1 MTGPPPDIAAA
12 RLAVRRALSDLAS
25 GDLVL
30 VACSGGPD
38 SLALAAAA
46 AFAAP
51 RLGLRVGGVTV
62 DHGLQAG
69 SAERAAWVAAELR
82 SLGLEPVE
90 DRAVA
95 VGDSGGPE
103 AAARSARYAALEAA
117 AESHAAAAV
126 LLGHT
131 RDDQAETVL
140 LGLARGSG
148 ARSLSGMPAATGH
161 YRRPFLGVDREV
173 VRSACDLLG
182 LEAWQDPHNADPAYA
197 RSRVRHDALP
207 GLETALGPGI
217 TPSLARTADLLRDD
231 ADALDL
237 WAEQAHT
244 RARTAHEGH
253 AALDVAELG
262 GLPRAVRTRILRRA
276 ALEAGCP
283 AGGLAAR
290 HVAELERLV
299 TAWRGQKH
307 IPLPGGVRGWRT
319 GKRVVLA
326 GGPPSAG
333 DAGE

>member
-12 RLAVRRALSDLAS
+12 RLAVRRALSDLAP

-38 SLALAAAA
+38 SLALTAAA

-51 RLGLRVGGVTV
+51 RLGLRAGGVTV
-62 DHGLQAG
+62 DHGLQEG
-69 SAERAAWVAAELR
+69 SADRAAWVAAEMA

-90 DRAVA
+90 SRTVA
-95 VGDSGGPE
+95 VDGGGGPE
-103 AAARSARYAALEAA
+103 GAARSARYAALDAA
-117 AESHAAAAV
+117 AEACTAAAV

-148 ARSLSGMPAATGH
+148 ARSLSGMPAVTGR
-161 YRRPFLGVDREV
+161 YRRPFLGLDRRV
-173 VRSACDLLG
+173 VRSACDMMG
-182 LEAWQDPHNADPAYA
+182 LDAWQDPHNADPAYT

-207 GLETALGPGI
+207 SLEAALGPGI

-237 WAEQAHT
+237 WAEEVRS
-244 RARTAHEGH
+244 RAGTEHEGQP
-253 AALDVAELG
+253 ALDVTELG
-262 GLPRAVRTRILRRA
+262 GVPRAVRTRVLRRT
-276 ALEAGCP
+276 ALESGCP
-283 AGGLAAR
+283 AGELTAR

-299 TAWRGQKH
+299 SAWRGQKH

-319 GKRVVLA
+319 GKRIVLA
-326 GGPPSAG
+326 SGAASGR